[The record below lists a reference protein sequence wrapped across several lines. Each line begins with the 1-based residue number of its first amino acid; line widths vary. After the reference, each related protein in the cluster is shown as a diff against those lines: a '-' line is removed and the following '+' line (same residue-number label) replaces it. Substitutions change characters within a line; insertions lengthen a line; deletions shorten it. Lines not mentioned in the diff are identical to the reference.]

1 MSIRSRGGGALGRA
15 CGTAAVVAAVVAG
28 CSTASSPES
37 PEAPSQEAPSES
49 PETASPSESD
59 AGSSEDATE
68 DASPAVPPEHPD
80 PTDPASPL
88 PTWDAAATE
97 RAQARAV
104 AFVRAFV
111 RTDLSEEDWYAGIR
125 GFLSEEAQEKYLTVD
140 PRNVPSTE
148 ITGDAQ
154 LVDDSSVFL
163 AIVEVPTA
171 AGVFA
176 VTLSRSEAGQDW
188 AVEGAELLE

>member
-1 MSIRSRGGGALGRA
+1 MSIRSNAGGALGRGCWA
-15 CGTAAVVAAVVAG
+15 AAVVAAVVAG

-37 PEAPSQEAPSES
+37 PSQETPSES
-49 PETASPSESD
+49 PWTASPSDSD
-59 AGSSEDATE
+59 AGSSEEAAE
-68 DASPAVPPEHPD
+68 DASPAAPPEHPD

-97 RAQARAV
+97 QAQARAV

-125 GFLSEEAQEKYLTVD
+125 GFLSEEAQDNYLTVD
-140 PRNVPSTE
+140 QRNFPSTE

-154 LVDDSSVFL
+154 LVDDSSVFI
-163 AIVEVPTA
+163 AIVEVPTS

-188 AVEGAELLE
+188 DVEGAELLE